1 MTYTLWH
8 AGVQIGET
16 NFEQTHGRQKFGV
29 FRPTAYGLEIFPRL
43 SGILSAASR
52 LKDEMAERGLTGED
66 GIDDPG
72 GVLESTEGG
81 RAVIEVGKTLSEVE
95 LHDPGGKRLEFRSI
109 AFSDLAELRRL
120 CRKMSLRKDL
130 PGDNDIPEGGPRYVV
145 SVTLGKSPIPWARFG
160 MTSRDN

>member
-1 MTYTLWH
+1 MAYTLWH

-16 NFEQTHGRQKFGV
+16 NFERTHGRQKFGV
-29 FRPTAYGLEIFPRL
+29 FRPTTYGLEIFPRL

-52 LKDEMAERGLTGED
+52 LKDDMKQRGLTGDED
-66 GIDDPG
+66 VGNIED
-72 GVLESTEGG
+72 LFENTEGG

-95 LHDPGGKRLEFRSI
+95 LHDAKGKRLEFKSI

-120 CRKMSLRKDL
+120 CRKLSLEDDI
-130 PGDNDIPEGGPRYVV
+130 PNDDEIPEGGPRYVV
-145 SVTLGKSPIPWARFG
+145 SVTLGKSPMPIPRFG